1 MNEDPNANQVP
12 QAQTPQPRTVQVAVP
27 HVKPYVTYAII
38 GFTVFIYLLQL
49 AGQYLL
55 SIGQANAIVA
65 PFLNSFGL
73 TVANFGSTDVAAIL
87 GEKVNYLIRAG
98 QLWRLL
104 TPVFLHDSVL
114 PYGLLH
120 IGFNMYALY
129 LYGRGLEGR
138 FGHWRFSLLYFL
150 SAYAGNAFSFLITPN
165 PSLGAST
172 AVFGLLA
179 AEGIFILQNRKL
191 LGDRANR
198 ALMNVLYIAG
208 INLLI
213 GFSATG
219 IDNFGHLGGILGG
232 VLFTWFGGPRWKME
246 GFFPSIRLI
255 DEREGHGALAGSVA
269 VLLFFIPLTVLGWI
283 WIVK

>member
-1 MNEDPNANQVP
+1 MNQNPNPDQYP
-12 QAQTPQPRTVQVAVP
+12 QPSQPPQPRSVQVAVP
-27 HVKPYVTYAII
+27 NVKPYVTYSII

-49 AGQYLL
+49 AGVYLL
-55 SIGQANAIVA
+55 KM
-65 PFLNSFGL
+65 
-73 TVANFGSTDVAAIL
+73 DVAALWGIKY
-87 GEKVNYLIRAG
+87 GSLIRAG
-98 QLWRLL
+98 QIWRLI
-104 TPVFLHDSVL
+104 TPVFLHDSNL

-120 IGFNMYALY
+120 IGFNMYALF

-150 SAYAGNAFSFLITPN
+150 SAYAGNVFSFLLTPN

-179 AEGIFILQNRKL
+179 AEGIFIIQNRSL
-191 LGDRANR
+191 LGNRAGR
-198 ALMNVLYIAG
+198 ALMNVLYVAG

-213 GFSATG
+213 GFSTSG
-219 IDNFGHLGGILGG
+219 VDNFGHLGGLLGG
-232 VLFTWFGGPRWKME
+232 VLFTWFGGPRWKIE
-246 GFFPSIRLI
+246 GFYPSVRLI
-255 DEREGHGALAGSVA
+255 DEREGHGAFAGTLA